1 MKKIE
6 RKIIDWK
13 KTGKRLRGL
22 RNNDKRLR
30 RYVCWFLKYDK
41 GECSGI
47 CDECEY
53 EMDASIS
60 RVELADVFCT
70 SESVIFN
77 WENGKTPPELEDL
90 LMYSEITG
98 RTLEDIIVYFD

>member
-1 MKKIE
+1 MKRIE

-22 RNNDKRLR
+22 RNNDKQLR
-30 RYVCWFLKYDK
+30 RFVCWSLKYDE
-41 GECSGI
+41 GECSGE
-47 CDECEY
+47 CDICEY

-60 RVELADVFCT
+60 RIELAKIFNT

-77 WENGKTPPELEDL
+77 WENGKTAPELEDL
-90 LMYSEITG
+90 ILYSEITE
-98 RTLEDIIVYFD
+98 RSLDQIIVYAD